1 MRCGQAKS
9 QVCLFLRF
17 GVVKHLS
24 SDFSRT
30 SLQPSRISV
39 FSLGIRGKPWVTT
52 STTEK
57 RAKCLLLGTV
67 SSLRKSFSVGES
79 VGARCNSK
87 KFERYRPVASRQ
99 KPWRLSRSWY
109 LSRKQHRHCEDQPD
123 CKVFVMCYC

>member
-1 MRCGQAKS
+1 MRCGQTKCR
-9 QVCLFLRF
+9 VCLFLRF

-30 SLQPSRISV
+30 SLQPNRISV

-57 RAKCLLLGTV
+57 RAKCLSLGTV

-79 VGARCNSK
+79 VGARCSSK
-87 KFERYRPVASRQ
+87 KFVSNRIVASWQ
-99 KPWRLSRSWY
+99 KPWRLSRSWW
-109 LSRKQHRHCEDQPD
+109 LSRQKHLYYEDR
-123 CKVFVMCYC
+123 

>member
-9 QVCLFLRF
+9 RVCLFLRF
-17 GVVKHLS
+17 GVVKHMS

-30 SLQPSRISV
+30 SLRPSRIYV
-39 FSLGIRGKPWVTT
+39 FSWGIRGKPWVTT

-57 RAKCLLLGTV
+57 RAKCLSLGTG

-87 KFERYRPVASRQ
+87 KFESNRLVASRQ
-99 KPWRLSRSWY
+99 KSWRLSRSWW
-109 LSRKQHRHCEDQPD
+109 LSRQQYLYYEDRQD
-123 CKVFVMCYC
+123 YEVFMMYYC